1 MKPIQITTEELAM
14 LIGAKEIEL
23 MTLRKELASASK
35 TIDELNKKAFNTHGD
50 ASPVELREVK

>member
-1 MKPIQITTEELAM
+1 M